1 MEHPRMRH
9 PLSLAIVALL
19 SLALPATGFAQGQEH
34 AASAE
39 MLDEIVVE
47 HAETRDAKRAEL
59 RAFIERPEVREIA
72 DEAGIDIRTAETAVA
87 SLSTE
92 EIDGLSG
99 ELAAAKTALA
109 GGDTVVISTTALI
122 IALLVLIVILVAD

>member
-1 MEHPRMRH
+1 MKH
-9 PLSLAIVALL
+9 PLMFAFVVLL
-19 SLALPATGFAQGQEH
+19 SFTLPATGFAQDQEH

-39 MLDEIVVE
+39 TLDEIMVE
-47 HAETRDAKRAEL
+47 HAATEEAKRAEL

-72 DEAGIDIRTAETAVA
+72 GQAGIDIRTAETAVA
-87 SLSTE
+87 SLSSE

-99 ELAAAKTALA
+99 ELDAAKTALA

-122 IALLVLIVILVAD
+122 IALLVLIIILVAD